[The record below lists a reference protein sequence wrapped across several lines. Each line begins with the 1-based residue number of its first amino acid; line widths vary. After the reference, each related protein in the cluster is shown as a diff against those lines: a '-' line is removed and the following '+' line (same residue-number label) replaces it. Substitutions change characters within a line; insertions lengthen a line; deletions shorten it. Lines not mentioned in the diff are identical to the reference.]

1 MAFAEAL
8 LCLVQ
13 ILDSRYKA
21 IVPDVP
27 CKNMICRSDN
37 GNSQMDHA
45 HKCVIFVT
53 SYFYAKHAI
62 YKS

>member
-8 LCLVQ
+8 LYLVQ
-13 ILDSRYKA
+13 ISDSRYKA
-21 IVPDVP
+21 IVPDVH

-37 GNSQMDHA
+37 GNSQIDHA
-45 HKCVIFVT
+45 HKCMTCI
-53 SYFYAKHAI
+53 SRYFYAKHAI